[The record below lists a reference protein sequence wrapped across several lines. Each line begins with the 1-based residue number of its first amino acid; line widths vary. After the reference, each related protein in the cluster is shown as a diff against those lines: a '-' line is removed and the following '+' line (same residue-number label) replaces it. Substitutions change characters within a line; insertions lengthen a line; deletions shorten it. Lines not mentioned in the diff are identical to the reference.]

1 MKFIDELLGGL
12 FPNKDRKVS
21 IRENFTVSGEEETR
35 VSHWMISPEGR
46 ALVKQI
52 YDNYHLKMTG
62 VNMQPEVH
70 VLQSPY
76 ANGFAVTFQDP
87 LTEKT
92 FSNLFFGLVQGVSGL
107 GYRRVSLDRKI
118 EETHEQVK
126 VTEKCYLKPPLSA
139 NDLKSKINQLF
150 GNVSIEKI
158 YVNNIP
164 SYLKVLVTVYADSLY
179 HKALPFDR
187 FMEEIFNQD

>member
-12 FPNKDRKVS
+12 FPNNDRKVS
-21 IRENFTVSGEEETR
+21 VRENFTVSVEEETR
-35 VSHWMISPEGR
+35 VAHWMISSEGKDL
-46 ALVKQI
+46 AKQV
-52 YDNYHLKMTG
+52 YDNYHLKMAG
-62 VNMQPEVH
+62 VNKKPEVH

-118 EETHEQVK
+118 EETNEQVK

-139 NDLKSKINQLF
+139 ADLKTKIDQLF

-179 HKALPFDR
+179 HKAAPFDR
-187 FMEEIFNQD
+187 FMDELFKQD